1 MISHTENKTGQIGVI
16 TTWDNATLWQITSVN
31 ELDLTVQCCD
41 NSEDP
46 RNIKPENFW
55 VLVDSI

>member
-1 MISHTENKTGQIGVI
+1 MHKNQIGQIGVI
-16 TTWDNATLWQITSVN
+16 TTWDNATLWEITSIN
-31 ELDLTVQCCD
+31 ESDLTVQCCD

-46 RNIKPENFW
+46 RNVNPENFW